1 MWWIPKLLLIAT
13 KMFFA
18 RNYLIID
25 TFYYFITPLRELSP
39 CVNELVSE

>member
-18 RNYLIID
+18 RNY
-25 TFYYFITPLRELSP
+25 TITNFLLFKMKYVMDEDCSFDY
-39 CVNELVSE
+39 